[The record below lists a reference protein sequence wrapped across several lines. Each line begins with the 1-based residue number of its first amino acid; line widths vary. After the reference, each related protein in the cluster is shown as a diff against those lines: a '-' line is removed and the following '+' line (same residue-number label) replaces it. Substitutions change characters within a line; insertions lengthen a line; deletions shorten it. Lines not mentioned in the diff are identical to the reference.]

1 MENFNF
7 LTVLLIL
14 SCFHCLISYQ
24 GCGKFCV
31 CTLEQTDC
39 YFTME
44 KGVCLGEV
52 SVLETYILNI
62 YGPVCPKVRRKLHNE
77 MFHNTV
83 KIFNNDVCTG
93 IPNCRY
99 FS

>member
-7 LTVLLIL
+7 LTVLFIL
-14 SCFHCLISYQ
+14 SCFHSLIRSQ

-39 YFTME
+39 YFTVE

-52 SVLETYILNI
+52 SVLET
-62 YGPVCPKVRRKLHNE
+62 
-77 MFHNTV
+77 
-83 KIFNNDVCTG
+83 
-93 IPNCRY
+93 
-99 FS
+99 